1 MIDRY
6 MTREMKMIW
15 TDEHKYETWLKVELA
30 VLKAYANHGII
41 PRDDYENIVAKAKA
55 DPKRIAELE
64 ALTHHD
70 VIAFTRAVS
79 ETLGPEKKWVHYGLT
94 STDVVDTASALILKE
109 ANELIESALIRFSE
123 ELKNKA
129 QQYKLTPCIGRT
141 HGIHGEI
148 TSFGL
153 KWLLFYDEADRNR
166 NRFRNVR
173 EGIERGKLS
182 GAVGNFAN
190 LDPEIEE
197 EACSYLHI
205 AHAKISTQVLSRD
218 FHIEYMNTLA
228 LIASLIEK
236 TATEVRHLS
245 RTEVREAEE
254 YFDST
259 QKGSSAMPHKRN
271 PIASENMCG
280 CSRIVR
286 GYLIAAYDDN
296 ILWHERDISHS
307 AAERIMLPDAT
318 GLIHYMLTRYSDVIH
333 NLVIYPKRMMRNI
346 MATHGVIF
354 SGKAVGILIKKG
366 LSRETAYDLIQK
378 YAIKAYNEEKDF
390 RELLMESPVMDYVTP
405 EELES
410 CFSVDD
416 YLKNIDKIYSRFALG
431 GIQ

>member
-1 MIDRY
+1 
-6 MTREMKMIW
+6 MTEEMKTIW
-15 TDEHKYETWLKVELA
+15 TDEHKYKTWLKVELA
-30 VLKAYANHGII
+30 VLRTYANHGII
-41 PRDDYENIVAKAKA
+41 PRDDYEVIKAHAKVDA
-55 DPKRIAELE
+55 KRISELE
-64 ALTHHD
+64 DLTHHD

-79 ETLGPEKKWVHYGLT
+79 ETLGIEKKWVHYGLT
-94 STDVVDTASALILKE
+94 STDVVDTANALMLKE
-109 ANELIESALIRFSE
+109 ANELIEKALIGFTE

-129 QQYKLTPCIGRT
+129 LQYKYTPCIGRT

-153 KWLLFYDEADRNR
+153 KWLLFYDEALRDLK
-166 NRFRNVR
+166 RFRDVR
-173 EGIERGKLS
+173 EEIERGKLS

-197 EACSYLHI
+197 ETCSYLKI
-205 AHAKISTQVLSRD
+205 SHALVSTQVLSRD
-218 FHIEYMNTLA
+218 FHIQYMNTLA

-236 TATEVRHLS
+236 IATEVRHLS

-286 GYLIAAYDDN
+286 GYLTAAYDDN

-318 GLIHYMLTRYSDVIH
+318 ELIHYMLTRYSGVIH
-333 NLVIYPKRMMRNI
+333 NLAVYPQRMMRNI
-346 MATHGVIF
+346 MFTHGVIF
-354 SGKAVGILIKKG
+354 SGKAVGLLIKKG
-366 LSRETAYDLIQK
+366 LSRETAYDLVQK
-378 YAIKAYNEEKDF
+378 YAIMSYNEEKDF
-390 RELLMESPVMDYVTP
+390 RELLKNSRVMEYVTQ

-410 CFSVDD
+410 CFSVED
-416 YLKNIDKIYSRFALG
+416 YLKNVDKIYSRFTLG
-431 GIQ
+431 GIK